1 MAIDVTQDFL
11 SNLNIEKT
19 MTVPALKGHL
29 GGVDYFVITLSY
41 SEIPRYVAPTDPNI
55 TDPRQRENRRPKK
68 SRYADIATYMVQ
80 NPDGYRFSALTCTYE
95 KNGTEQPIDW
105 KPATSSGTGTTIGML
120 TLRQSDPLVIVDGQ
134 HRLGAIAEAAEQDP
148 SLRDESIP
156 IVLFPYISVEHAQ
169 QLFSDLNRNA
179 KKTTKSLDILF
190 DHRDHVNQVVQNL
203 IGRVSFFGE
212 RVNMED
218 VSVPTQSSQVFTI
231 AGIYQATKPVLEAK
245 AAIGALPKL
254 SDPALVPQY
263 VDELADFWEY
273 LGGFFPEWGKV
284 ARGELDIRQVRNQ
297 FLHWNSGVL
306 SALGEF
312 AGFLIRQYG
321 VEWTEPFERAVA
333 HSSNKDWSRASA
345 HWQGIATA
353 GTLVLPRS
361 ALRAQLLVYLKN
373 LSGMELAP
381 EEQRVLDHARSRV

>member
-1 MAIDVTQDFL
+1 MVVDVAQDFL
-11 SNLNIEKT
+11 SNLNVERT
-19 MTVPALKGHL
+19 MSVPALRGRL
-29 GGVDYFVITLSY
+29 GGVDYFVITLNY
-41 SEIPRYVAPTDPNI
+41 SELPRYVAPTDPNI
-55 TDPRQRENRRPKK
+55 TDPRLRENRRPKK

-80 NPDGYRFSALTCTYE
+80 NPDNYRFSALTCTYG
-95 KNGTEQPIDW
+95 KNGTERPIDW
-105 KPATSSGTGTTIGML
+105 RPATPTGPGSTIGTL
-120 TLRQSDPLVIVDGQ
+120 TLVQSDPLVIVDGQ
-134 HRLGAIAEAAEQDP
+134 HRLGAIEAAIDQDP

-190 DHRDHVNQVVQNL
+190 DHRDGVNQVVQSL
-203 IGRVSFFGE
+203 IGRVSFFGD

-218 VSVPTQSSQVFTI
+218 VSVPTNSSQVFTL

-245 AAIGALPKL
+245 AATGDLPKL
-254 SDPALVPQY
+254 DAGSVAQY
-263 VDELADFWEY
+263 VDELTDYWEY

-312 AGFLIRQYG
+312 AGFLIRHHG
-321 VEWTEPFERAVA
+321 DDWTTLFEKAVD
-333 HSSNKDWSRASA
+333 HPTNQSWSRNSD
-345 HWQGIATA
+345 HWRGIATA
-353 GTLVLPRS
+353 GTMVLPRS
-361 ALRAQLLVYLKN
+361 ALRAQLLAYLKN
-373 LSGMELAP
+373 LAGITLTPDES
-381 EEQRVLDHARSRV
+381 RVLAHAQSRG